1 MSRRYKIL
9 IIAVIGAFA
18 LLLGFRPLFLLF
30 YAALAGYAIAPLW
43 ARIQTS
49 GISAEIRSSTAFLE
63 AGQPLP
69 IEVSLFEFG
78 GKPHWGL
85 RVTVDDGTAGAVSGY
100 VHETTM
106 DLPPHTAR
114 RWLVILASRP
124 RGMIQVGPASIQG
137 SDPMGFHNHVRRL
150 GAERQM
156 LVYPRIVPLR
166 VEFPPGVREGR
177 ESIRA
182 TQPAHGTA
190 SISRL
195 RDHEPGDPISRI
207 HWYTSAR
214 MGRLMTAEREDDEIE
229 DAVWVALNLD
239 RSVQSGFGEES
250 TTEYGVT
257 IAASL
262 TTAFLDADVPVGLL
276 VSGPGRVV
284 FPAERGE
291 SQRERILESLALARV
306 GSRYPAHLLLDDYR
320 LRTGPSTHLFFVT
333 PTIHRETAGAADQ
346 WGTDPSVTWIA
357 LDRQSFALP
366 PGVSPEGEPGQSG
379 NGVTVRR
386 GDDLAAALSAAIA
399 QTMVARVEVG

>member
-1 MSRRYKIL
+1 MSRSHKIL
-9 IIAVIGAFA
+9 IIAVIGALA
-18 LLLGFRPLFLLF
+18 LLLGFRPLYLLF

-43 ARIQTS
+43 ARLQTS
-49 GISAEIRSSTAFLE
+49 GIAAEIRPSTAFLE

-85 RVTVDDGTAGAVSGY
+85 RVTVDDGTAGALSGN
-100 VHETTM
+100 VHETTL
-106 DLPPHTAR
+106 DLPPHTVR
-114 RWLVILASRP
+114 RWSVVLARRP
-124 RGMIQVGPASIQG
+124 RGMITVGPVSIQG
-137 SDPMGFHNHVRRL
+137 SDPMGFHRHVRRL
-150 GAERQM
+150 GAAQQM
-156 LVYPRIVPLR
+156 LVYPHIVPLR

-195 RDHEPGDPISRI
+195 RDHEPADPISRI
-207 HWYTSAR
+207 HWSTSAR
-214 MGRLMTAEREDDEIE
+214 VGRLMTAEREDDEIE

-239 RSVQSGFGEES
+239 RGVQAGSGEES

-276 VSGPGRVV
+276 VSGPGRMV

-306 GSRYPAHLLLDDYR
+306 GSRFPAHQLLDDYR
-320 LRTGPSTHLFFVT
+320 QRAGPSTHLFFVT
-333 PTIHRETAGAADQ
+333 PTMHRETAGAVEP
-346 WGTDPSVTWIA
+346 WGAGPSVTWLA

-366 PGVSPEGEPGQSG
+366 PGVSPEGEPAQPA

-399 QTMVARVEVG
+399 QTMVARVEVR